1 MEMKLTRRT
10 VVGNVMHS
18 DDDLVEMYVK
28 FWEPYAVQV
37 AAKGIDAIERVP
49 AWLPKINGM
58 SVEQLSPYEMLLHR
72 VPRARVLDIK
82 RTIKA
87 RVIDELGWREEPSHV
102 VGIGIVADQPPEYPY
117 AMLPY
122 FFRKPRCMY
131 TEKTPGYVR
140 LGDGMPIAVLTDGA
154 CLGGKVLLYLHG
166 NDEDIFDSREKL
178 KPFMP
183 PTCNLAL
190 VAYRGYG
197 LSFGGA
203 SESGCYESAHA
214 LYDWIHG
221 ELGYKPEDILIV
233 GYSLG
238 SSVALEL
245 AQTCASRAVLL
256 LAPFYSGW
264 QVMMDWS
271 SGDALDMRDRAPFP
285 SDEMIGNVKCPVA
298 IMHGEN
304 DETCPCVRARELY
317 ELAQNKAGFTLV
329 PDAGHCDLL
338 ARLGSARFREIVS
351 GLLAI

>member
-1 MEMKLTRRT
+1 MITT
-10 VVGNVMHS
+10 
-18 DDDLVEMYVK
+18 DDDLIEMYVK
-28 FWEPYAVQV
+28 FWEPYAADMADKDVDV
-37 AAKGIDAIERVP
+37 IERVP
-49 AWLPKINGM
+49 AWLPKISGM
-58 SVEQLSPYEMLLHR
+58 TIEQASPYEMLLHR
-72 VPRARVLDIK
+72 VPRRYAGEIRAKV
-82 RTIKA
+82 KA
-87 RVIDELGWREEPSHV
+87 KVVEELGWTEEPSHV
-102 VGIGIVADQPPEYPY
+102 VGIGFVADEPSEDPY
-117 AMLPY
+117 AKMPR

-131 TEKTPGYVR
+131 TVKTPGYVR
-140 LGDGMPIAVLTDGA
+140 LGDSLSIAALTDGA
-154 CLGGKVLLYLHG
+154 FLGGKVVLYLHG
-166 NDEDIFDSREKL
+166 NDEDIYESRESL

-183 PTCNLAL
+183 PACNLAL

-197 LSFGGA
+197 LSFGTA
-203 SESGCYESAHA
+203 TESGCYESAHA

-264 QVMMDWS
+264 QVMMDWF
-271 SGDALDMRDRAPFP
+271 SGDALDMRERAPFP

-351 GLLAI
+351 GLLGL